1 MDSYVRHIVKGRFFM
16 VYNAANT
23 TPTLPVVA
31 LVGLLFAGYL
41 ATLHPAL
48 GAEPPL
54 STDGVRRILIF
65 GDAAPNNPPRQ
76 QALMERSIKLVAETF
91 KAHGYEVDLIPTMEL
106 GASIVEERFAHYART
121 LGTNDTFVM
130 YSHSHGNRR
139 GTFFAE
145 WDAYASAI
153 LALPAR
159 NVVIFSMSCHSGNL
173 TDTLNRR
180 KSEWAGRSSLG
191 RGLVVLTP
199 VSANQLCGPSPEP
212 DVGNPFTYAVT
223 TAARGAADGFTA
235 GQKNGQVEMQELV
248 DYVIQT
254 TREKSRGKAH
264 TPQFTGEFPVGK
276 AFVTCPVPPAKQ

>member
-1 MDSYVRHIVKGRFFM
+1 MFFRK
-16 VYNAANT
+16 
-23 TPTLPVVA
+23 PC
-31 LVGLLFAGYL
+31 LVGRSVIIHNAITTKRALAVATVAGLTLAFCL
-41 ATLHPAL
+41 ATLDGAL
-48 GAEPPL
+48 SADPPL
-54 STDGVRRILIF
+54 SNEGVRRILVF

-91 KAHGYEVDLIPTMEL
+91 KAHGYEVDLIPTTEL
-106 GASIVEERFAHYART
+106 GSSIVKERFAHYART
-121 LGTNDTFVM
+121 LGINDTFVM

-180 KSEWAGRSSLG
+180 KSEWAGRSDSG
-191 RGLVVLTP
+191 RGLVVLAP
-199 VSANQLCGPSPEP
+199 VSASQLCGPSPEP
-212 DVGNPFTYAVT
+212 DVGNPFTFAVT
-223 TAARGAADGFTA
+223 TAARGAADGFGGA
-235 GQKNGQVEMQELV
+235 QKNGQVEMQELV
-248 DYVIQT
+248 DYVIHT

-264 TPQFTGEFPVGK
+264 TPQFAGEFPVGK
-276 AFVTCPVPPAKQ
+276 EFVIFPESPAKQ